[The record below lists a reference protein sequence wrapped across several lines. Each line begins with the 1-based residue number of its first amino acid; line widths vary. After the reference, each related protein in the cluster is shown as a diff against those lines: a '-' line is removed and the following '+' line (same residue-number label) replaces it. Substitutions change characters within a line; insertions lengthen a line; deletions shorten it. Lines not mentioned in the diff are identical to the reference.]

1 MASLSALVPT
11 NGNGHAL
18 WPSGDRRSGEVVAAS
33 TTEFTAEAVEL
44 HGAPP
49 FGSLVKVVEPGRPTI
64 FGLVSHAATGGLDP
78 SRRAV
83 ARGLPPT
90 LLDGQIYDEYPE
102 LRDVLRTEFTARVVG
117 FAESAGAIRHWLP
130 PYPASMHYSVVQCP
144 PEELIRFTER
154 HDYLAAVLAD
164 TEGSIELVAAAIREA
179 AAARGNALAYLLGA
193 GRAVAS
199 LLSADYQ
206 RLLLILQRIAPQTEV
221 GG

>member
-1 MASLSALVPT
+1 MDTIPALVHM

-18 WPSGDRRSGEVVAAS
+18 WPGGDQRSGEVVAAS

-64 FGLVSHAATGGLDP
+64 YGLVSHAETGGLDP

-117 FAESAGAIRHWLP
+117 FADGHGHIRHWLP

-144 PEELIRFTER
+144 ADELVSFTER
-154 HDYLAAVLAD
+154 HDYLAGVLTDA
-164 TEGSIELVAAAIREA
+164 EGSIELVAAAIREA
-179 AAARGNALAYLLGA
+179 AQVRGNAMGYLLGA

-199 LLSADYQ
+199 LLAADYQ
-206 RLLLILQRIAPQTEV
+206 RLLLILQRIAPQAEV
-221 GG
+221 GV

>member
-1 MASLSALVPT
+1 MSSLSTLVAM

-18 WPSGDRRSGEVVAAS
+18 WPGGDRRCGEVVAAS

-64 FGLVSHAATGGLDP
+64 YGLVSHAETGGLDP

-83 ARGLPPT
+83 ARG

-117 FAESAGAIRHWLP
+117 FAESHGDFRHWLP

-144 PEELIRFTER
+144 AEELVSFTER
-154 HDYLAAVLAD
+154 HDYLAGVLAD
-164 TEGSIELVAAAIREA
+164 AEGSIELVAAAIREA
-179 AAARGNALAYLLGA
+179 ALARGNALAYLLGA

-206 RLLLILQRIAPQTEV
+206 RLLLILQRIAPQETHP
-221 GG
+221 

>member
-1 MASLSALVPT
+1 MASASALVPL

-18 WPSGDRRSGEVVAAS
+18 WSSDNRRSGEVVAAS
-33 TTEFTAEAVEL
+33 TTEFTAEAAEL

-64 FGLVSHAATGGLDP
+64 YGLVSHAQTGGLDP

-102 LRDVLRTEFTARVVG
+102 LRDVLRTEFIARVVG
-117 FAESAGAIRHWLP
+117 FADSHGNIRHWLP
-130 PYPASMHYSVVQCP
+130 PYPASMHYSVAQCSAD
-144 PEELIRFTER
+144 ELISFTER

-164 TEGSIELVAAAIREA
+164 AEGSIELVAAAIRESA
-179 AAARGNALAYLLGA
+179 AVRNNAFDYLLGA
-193 GRAVAS
+193 GRAVAA

-206 RLLLILQRIAPQTEV
+206 RLLLILQRIAPQEAEV
-221 GG
+221 

>member
-1 MASLSALVPT
+1 MASASALVPLT
-11 NGNGHAL
+11 GNGHAL
-18 WPSGDRRSGEVVAAS
+18 WPSDNRRSGEVVAAS
-33 TTEFTAEAVEL
+33 TTEFTAEAAEL

-64 FGLVSHAATGGLDP
+64 YGLVSHAETGGLDP

-117 FAESAGAIRHWLP
+117 FADSHGNIRHWLP

-144 PEELIRFTER
+144 AEELVTFTER
-154 HDYLAAVLAD
+154 YDYLAAVLAD
-164 TEGSIELVAAAIREA
+164 AEGSIELVAAAIREA
-179 AAARGNALAYLLGA
+179 ALVRGNALAYLVGA
-193 GRAVAS
+193 VRAVAA

-206 RLLLILQRIAPQTEV
+206 RLLLILQRIAPQVEV
-221 GG
+221 GV

>member
-1 MASLSALVPT
+1 MDSATALVHL

-18 WPSGDRRSGEVVAAS
+18 WSSGDRRSGEVVAAS
-33 TTEFTAEAVEL
+33 TTEFTAEAMEL

-64 FGLVSHAATGGLDP
+64 YGLVSHAETGGLDP

-117 FAESAGAIRHWLP
+117 FADAHGHIRHWLP

-144 PEELIRFTER
+144 PDELIRFTER

-164 TEGSIELVAAAIREA
+164 AEGGIELVAAAIREA
-179 AAARGNALAYLLGA
+179 SAARGNAF
-193 GRAVAS
+193 
-199 LLSADYQ
+199 DY
-206 RLLLILQRIAPQTEV
+206 
-221 GG
+221 

>member
-1 MASLSALVPT
+1 METVSTLVQL

-18 WPSGDRRSGEVVAAS
+18 WPGGDRRSGEVVAAS

-64 FGLVSHAATGGLDP
+64 YGLVSHAETGGLDP

-90 LLDGQIYDEYPE
+90 MLDGQIYDEYPE

-117 FAESAGAIRHWLP
+117 YADSSGNIRHWLP

-144 PEELIRFTER
+144 PEELVRFTER
-154 HDYLAAVLAD
+154 HDYLASVLAD
-164 TEGSIELVAAAIREA
+164 AEGSIELVAAAIRESA
-179 AAARGNALAYLLGA
+179 AVRNDALDYLLGA
-193 GRAVAS
+193 GRAVAA

-206 RLLLILQRIAPQTEV
+206 RLLLILQRIAPQEV
-221 GG
+221 GA

>member
-1 MASLSALVPT
+1 MDSVSTLVRL

-18 WPSGDRRSGEVVAAS
+18 SSAGDHRSGEVVAAS
-33 TTEFTAEAVEL
+33 TTEFTAEASEL

-64 FGLVSHAATGGLDP
+64 YGLVSHAETGGLDP

-83 ARGLPPT
+83 ARGLPPSM
-90 LLDGQIYDEYPE
+90 LDGQIYDEYPE

-117 FAESAGAIRHWLP
+117 FADTHGNVRHWLP

-144 PEELIRFTER
+144 PQELVRFTER

-164 TEGSIELVAAAIREA
+164 AEGSIELVAAAIRESA
-179 AAARGNALAYLLGA
+179 AVRDNAMDYLLGA
-193 GRAVAS
+193 GRAVAA

-206 RLLLILQRIAPQTEV
+206 RLLLILQRIAPQMEV
-221 GG
+221 